1 MHFGAAVAVLAFAVR
16 VQADEAQCP
25 AIGGVG
31 ELVRCALESS
41 ERVARIRAEM
51 DSARA
56 RRDVAGRLLPANPV
70 IDLGVGYRQ
79 TETRSSDI
87 DRGVE
92 VAQSFEVGGQRGA
105 RISAADAELR
115 AAETSARAVGA
126 LIAGEVLGAA
136 TQVVRARRELA
147 LVREQSE
154 GAERLVQVSRARAGK
169 GLAAPLETELAEAAR
184 VQALRDERVAA
195 QELSDAEARLA
206 LSVGRDSQLALD
218 AELPP
223 SPSPR
228 GSLVELEDR
237 AVALRPE
244 IAASRAAVESS
255 SARVLLLRR
264 ERIPDVTLGA
274 GARHEELSNI
284 FAAKVSVPIPLFR
297 RNEGE
302 IAEQEARTRQAT
314 ATAHQEEL
322 RVRWEVRAAFRS
334 WQRARAAAEAIGPDL
349 ETRLRADVVALR
361 DAYERGRLPL
371 TTVLASLREA
381 QSARRFLLEA
391 RVDAAQAALELA
403 RVAALDPCEAGAC
416 R

>member
-126 LIAGEVLGAA
+126 LIAGF
-136 TQVVRARRELA
+136 
-147 LVREQSE
+147 
-154 GAERLVQVSRARAGK
+154 
-169 GLAAPLETELAEAAR
+169 
-184 VQALRDERVAA
+184 
-195 QELSDAEARLA
+195 
-206 LSVGRDSQLALD
+206 
-218 AELPP
+218 
-223 SPSPR
+223 
-228 GSLVELEDR
+228 
-237 AVALRPE
+237 
-244 IAASRAAVESS
+244 ASR
-255 SARVLLLRR
+255 LLQ
-264 ERIPDVTLGA
+264 P
-274 GARHEELSNI
+274 
-284 FAAKVSVPIPLFR
+284 
-297 RNEGE
+297 
-302 IAEQEARTRQAT
+302 
-314 ATAHQEEL
+314 
-322 RVRWEVRAAFRS
+322 
-334 WQRARAAAEAIGPDL
+334 
-349 ETRLRADVVALR
+349 AD
-361 DAYERGRLPL
+361 P
-371 TTVLASLREA
+371 
-381 QSARRFLLEA
+381 LLEA
-391 RVDAAQAALELA
+391 PVEGRPGGRVSLSA
-403 RVAALDPCEAGAC
+403 
-416 R
+416 